1 MYYAIH
7 GKMPLNNL
15 YETEAAAQAG
25 IEQMK
30 KLPNS
35 PHAFDGCTI
44 VEVPAPANLFEIWQ
58 MRDEPWAHGYKFF
71 NHEMANKKGYVSK
84 EYYNCV
90 YREALDATEPS
101 ISLRA
106 HLYDR
111 FNCDKPI
118 DYMAPSMSV
127 SDVIVFKGEGGT
139 KAFFVEP
146 IGFREIEF

>member
-30 KLPNS
+30 KLPNT

-106 HLYDR
+106 QLYDR
-111 FNCDKPI
+111 FNCDKPSTTWPRPCRSRTSSCSRGR
-118 DYMAPSMSV
+118 AVPRLSS
-127 SDVIVFKGEGGT
+127 
-139 KAFFVEP
+139 
-146 IGFREIEF
+146 

>member
-7 GKMPLNNL
+7 GKTPLNNL
-15 YETEAAAQAG
+15 YETKAAAQLA

-30 KLPNS
+30 KLPNAT
-35 PHAFDGCTI
+35 HAFDGCTI

-106 HLYDR
+106 QL
-111 FNCDKPI
+111 
-118 DYMAPSMSV
+118 
-127 SDVIVFKGEGGT
+127 
-139 KAFFVEP
+139 
-146 IGFREIEF
+146 